1 MRDFISSC
9 PDAFFISGMG
19 YCLGDQKV
27 TNEDLLERFSI
38 RLKLSFIDKSIGI
51 KSRYFAAPH
60 QASSDLA
67 VKAAQAA
74 LAQAE
79 ISIHQVDRLIVAT
92 STPDHQTP
100 STACIV
106 QHKLGGSGFPA
117 HDIVSACS
125 GFLYALD
132 HGLRCL
138 ATGDETILVVGV
150 DCRSRT
156 LNSKDKRT
164 AFLYGDGSGAVVL
177 SKKSHLDKSSN
188 FPLSENR
195 LGFQDCLLV
204 ADGEGHDAVYVPAGG
219 SKEPCTPEALSENRH
234 RLTMPS
240 GERVA
245 QNALKGFT
253 ELIQRIL
260 DRNQL
265 SLNEIDQII
274 FHQPNRRLLEGVLRV
289 MRIDETKAFINFEH
303 YGNTVAASVPIALA
317 QACEAGRIKTGDK
330 VILCA
335 VGGGYSG
342 GVALINWC

>member
-1 MRDFISSC
+1 MRDFISNC
-9 PDAFFISGMG
+9 PDVFFISGMG
-19 YCLGDQKV
+19 YCLGEQKI
-27 TNEDLLERFSI
+27 TNEELLERFSMK
-38 RLKLSFIDKSIGI
+38 LKLSFIDKSIGI

-67 VKAAQAA
+67 THAAMAA
-74 LAQAE
+74 MEEAG
-79 ISIHQVDRLIVAT
+79 ISIDQVDRLIVAT
-92 STPDHQTP
+92 STPDYQTP

-117 HDIVSACS
+117 YDIVSACS

-132 HGLRCL
+132 QGLRCL
-138 ATGDETILVVGV
+138 ATGDDIVLIAGV

-177 SKKSHLDKSSN
+177 TKKPHADLQSHSLL
-188 FPLSENR
+188 PIGR
-195 LGFQDCLLV
+195 MGFQDCLLV
-204 ADGEGHDAVYVPAGG
+204 ADGEGHDAVYVPVGG
-219 SKEPCTPEALSENRH
+219 SREPCTSEALLQNKH

-245 QNALKGFT
+245 KNALKGFS
-253 ELIQRIL
+253 ELISRIL
-260 DRNQL
+260 DRNHLTLDQ
-265 SLNEIDQII
+265 IDQVI
-274 FHQPNRRLLEGVLRV
+274 FHQPNRRLLEGVLRA
-289 MRIDETKAFINFEH
+289 MQIDEEKAFINFEN

-317 QACEAGRIKTGDK
+317 QAHESGRIKSGDK

-342 GVALINWC
+342 GVALINWL